1 MLKYVYVIE
10 DDPKNMKLFKAIL
23 KKVKNIEIKTAMEGK
38 KGLEM
43 IENGNPD
50 LIILDIKLPEIS
62 GTKICQR
69 LRKQKKFKDVPIIAV
84 SAYAMKGDQ
93 ERILKAGF
101 NEYLTKPIKVKNFR
115 KTINRYLEN

>member
-23 KKVKNIEIKTAMEGK
+23 RKVKNIEIKTAMEGK

-84 SAYAMKGDQ
+84 TAYAMNGDQ

-101 NEYLTKPIKVKNFR
+101 NEYLTKPIKVNNFR

>member
-1 MLKYVYVIE
+1 MLKYVYIIE

-23 KKVKNIEIKTAMEGK
+23 KKVKKIEIKTAMEGK

-62 GTKICQR
+62 GTEICKR

-84 SAYAMKGDQ
+84 TAYAMNGDQ

-101 NEYLTKPIKVKNFR
+101 NEYLTKPIKINNFR